1 MRLIGSLGV
10 ALALSGCRSVASS
23 GGESPADTV
32 RMERVLSGLRGDIEV
47 QGRPARTWSL
57 ARRMAHYRT
66 PGVSIA
72 VIDGGRIAWARG
84 FGLKTAGT
92 TDSVTPGTLFQAA
105 SISKPVA
112 ATATLRLVAQGALA
126 LDTNVNRYLTS
137 WQVPDNRFTVTEKVT
152 LRRILS
158 HSAGLTVHG
167 FPGYAENAPL
177 PSLVQIL
184 NGEKPANTA
193 AVRVD
198 TTPGAIWRYAGGGTT
213 VQQLL
218 LTDVTGEPFPSLLQ
232 RLVLDPAG
240 MTHSTYEQPLPE
252 SRRPEAAWAHDTAGK
267 AIPGRWHAYPEM
279 AAAGLWT
286 TPTDLSRWALA
297 IAAARAGTDTS
308 LLPRSVA
315 QEMLTEQ
322 KGGFGLGPTVRG
334 SGREFRFG
342 HGGSNEGFRS
352 TLVYYPEAGV
362 GAAIMGNSD
371 ASGRLIQEI
380 ENALAAE
387 YAWPDHSPRVI
398 TAIAVDSATLARIQG
413 GYQLEFNRRK
423 FPLTL
428 TLVDGALMVQVP
440 FDVPEEAVPVE
451 PGAFVGLDSGLR
463 FEIGGDSVVVMQ
475 GERKVAAGKRSKT
488 VENGR
493 R

>member
-1 MRLIGSLGV
+1 MRLISCLAV
-10 ALALSGCRSVASS
+10 ALVLSGCRSAASS
-23 GGESPADTV
+23 GVESAADTV
-32 RMERVLSGLRGDIEV
+32 RMGRVLSGLRGDIQV
-47 QGRPARTWSL
+47 QGRPARTWLL
-57 ARRMAHYRT
+57 AERMAHYRT

-72 VIDGGRIAWARG
+72 VLDGGRIAWARG

-92 TDSVTPGTLFQAA
+92 TDSVTAETLFQAA

-112 ATATLRLVAQGALA
+112 ATATLRLVAQGTLA
-126 LDTNVNRYLTS
+126 LDTNVNRYLQS
-137 WQVPDNRFTVTEKVT
+137 WQVPDNRFTGTDKVT

-177 PSLVQIL
+177 PSVVQIL
-184 NGEKPANTA
+184 NGKKPANTA

-218 LTDVTGEPFPSLLQ
+218 LTDVTGEPFPSLLK

-252 SRRPEAAWAHDTAGK
+252 SRWPQAAWAHDTGGK
-267 AIPGRWHAYPEM
+267 AIQGSWHAYPEM

-297 IAAARAGTDTS
+297 IAAARAGTDTT
-308 LLPRSVA
+308 LLPPVLA
-315 QEMLTEQ
+315 KEMLTEQ

-362 GAAIMGNSD
+362 GAVIMGNSD

-380 ENALAAE
+380 ENAIAAE

-398 TAIAVDSATLARIQG
+398 TAIAADSATLAAVTG
-413 GYQLEFNRRK
+413 VYQLEAGRQK

-428 TLVDGALMVQVP
+428 KLENGVLMVQVP
-440 FDVPEEAVPVE
+440 FDIPEEVIPVE

-463 FEIGGDSVVVMQ
+463 FEVRGDSVVVMQ
-475 GERKVAAGKRSKT
+475 GGRKVAAGRK
-488 VENGR
+488 N
-493 R
+493 